1 MRDKENELNDKA
13 ARLADMN
20 QKHQNLEYELKR
32 LQEEAS
38 KKEGSGEVNTAIQ
51 AVKETLNQRN
61 EQILII

>member
-1 MRDKENELNDKA
+1 MNDKA

-20 QKHQNLEYELKR
+20 QKHQNLESELKR